1 MLPSPLLFKRNLLA
15 FRKDRRKKGRSRD
28 VSNLSCIPAL
38 LAAPPRSNSWIN
50 LSFFLSFLFSFFCSM
65 DCGQG
70 HCNVSS
76 ASEGI
81 GRGGCEGPLS
91 QRANCVSDHQYSGA
105 TDVFLHLP
113 RLHNWTHL
121 LHLFAGSPAR
131 PSPPPLPHPHPL
143 PSLVC
148 WA

>member
-1 MLPSPLLFKRNLLA
+1 
-15 FRKDRRKKGRSRD
+15 
-28 VSNLSCIPAL
+28 
-38 LAAPPRSNSWIN
+38 
-50 LSFFLSFLFSFFCSM
+50 M

-105 TDVFLHLP
+105 TDVSLHLP
-113 RLHNWTHL
+113 RQHNWTHL
-121 LHLFAGSPAR
+121 LRLFLAPLPAPAPAR
-131 PSPPPLPHPHPL
+131 PHPLTPIPSLPLSAGPKLKTHQNVIQEQFGCRAAEKGLSGNKGPPPLYTRARAWGAG
-143 PSLVC
+143 S
-148 WA
+148 

>member
-1 MLPSPLLFKRNLLA
+1 
-15 FRKDRRKKGRSRD
+15 
-28 VSNLSCIPAL
+28 
-38 LAAPPRSNSWIN
+38 
-50 LSFFLSFLFSFFCSM
+50 M

-113 RLHNWTHL
+113 RQYNWAHL
-121 LHLFAGSPAR
+121 LHLFRPPRPRPRPR
-131 PSPPPLPHPHPL
+131 PSPPLSVEPKLKTHQNVIQEQFGR
-143 PSLVC
+143 PSC
-148 WA
+148 